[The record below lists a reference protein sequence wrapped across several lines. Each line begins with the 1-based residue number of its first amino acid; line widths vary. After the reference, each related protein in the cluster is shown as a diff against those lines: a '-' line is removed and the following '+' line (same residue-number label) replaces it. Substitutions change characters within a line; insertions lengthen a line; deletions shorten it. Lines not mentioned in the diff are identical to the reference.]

1 MVHMDMIEGP
11 RVSGAVKK
19 GSKSTASANK
29 KFYIDFSAPA
39 NDSVFDGD
47 AYLQFMKERI
57 KVEGK
62 AGNLGDAITVSKEG
76 DGKLVVESKI
86 PLSKRYLKYLTKK
99 FLRKNSMRDW
109 LRVVATKKDTFT
121 LRYFN
126 VNTQTEED
134 AE

>member
-1 MVHMDMIEGP
+1 
-11 RVSGAVKK
+11 
-19 GSKSTASANK
+19 
-29 KFYIDFSAPA
+29 
-39 NDSVFDGD
+39 
-47 AYLQFMKERI
+47 MKERI

-62 AGNLGDAITVSKEG
+62 AGNLGDNVTVSKEG

-86 PLSKRYLKYLTKK
+86 PLSKRWAGTSFLCQVLQQSWTFTAFFLSSFNPTPRYLKYLTKK

>member
-1 MVHMDMIEGP
+1 
-11 RVSGAVKK
+11 
-19 GSKSTASANK
+19 
-29 KFYIDFSAPA
+29 
-39 NDSVFDGD
+39 
-47 AYLQFMKERI
+47 MKERI

-62 AGNLGDAITVSKEG
+62 AGNLGDNVTVSKEG

>member
-1 MVHMDMIEGP
+1 
-11 RVSGAVKK
+11 
-19 GSKSTASANK
+19 
-29 KFYIDFSAPA
+29 
-39 NDSVFDGD
+39 
-47 AYLQFMKERI
+47 MKERI

-62 AGNLGDAITVSKEG
+62 AGNLGNDVIVQKEG
-76 DGKLVVESKI
+76 EGKLSVESKI

-126 VNTQTEED
+126 VNTQTDED